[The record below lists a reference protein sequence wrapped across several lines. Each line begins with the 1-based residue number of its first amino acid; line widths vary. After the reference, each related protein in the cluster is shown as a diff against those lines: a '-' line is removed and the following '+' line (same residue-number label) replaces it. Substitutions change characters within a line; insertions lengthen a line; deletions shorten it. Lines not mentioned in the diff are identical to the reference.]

1 MRTVLRIVT
10 GILLTLLA
18 LTATAQSSFERGD
31 NLVGNGSFESLSFSP
46 DVNLSPWQWSGC
58 MSLVVNEPQRAAEG
72 SNFAVVCGLIYQD
85 IATVPGLTYEVRFA
99 FGGNEQEQQNRE
111 SLHVTWASQ
120 EIATIPV
127 TPVPQQ
133 SPQWRYLT
141 YDVVTEN
148 NTTRLGFT
156 SYPGQ
161 AFPYIDE
168 VSVVVVPEPSVF
180 SLFAF
185 VTVGRFGLSLFR
197 LIVTTRDRGALES
210 DQEPG

>member
-1 MRTVLRIVT
+1 
-10 GILLTLLA
+10 
-18 LTATAQSSFERGD
+18 
-31 NLVGNGSFESLSFSP
+31 
-46 DVNLSPWQWSGC
+46 
-58 MSLVVNEPQRAAEG
+58 VNEPQRAAEG

-111 SLHVTWASQ
+111 SLHVTWANQ

-127 TPVPQQ
+127 TPVPAA

-141 YDVVTEN
+141 YEVETEN
-148 NTTRLGFT
+148 STTRLGFT

-168 VSVVVVPEPSVF
+168 VSIIVVPEPSVF
-180 SLFAF
+180 SLLAF
-185 VTVGRFGLSLFR
+185 VTIGGFGISLFR
-197 LIVTTRDRGALES
+197 PIVTL
-210 DQEPG
+210 